1 MSYID
6 LSSKRT
12 LEDFEKETLAIK
24 KVNVD
29 LPSWAIASLDKE
41 AKRMGVTRQSIIKMW
56 LIQKLDDLSLS
67 RKSFKTSGI
76 ILSHLLFVIDF
87 FSFDNNRSNYLVMP
101 CLIFFVYGYPYKT

>member
-1 MSYID
+1 MKTISAEEFDRKFDNGEDILPYIN

-12 LEDFEKETLAIK
+12 VAEFEKEILSIK

-56 LIQKLDDLSLS
+56 LIQKLDDIALH
-67 RKSFKTSGI
+67 RKGLQNI
-76 ILSHLLFVIDF
+76 
-87 FSFDNNRSNYLVMP
+87 
-101 CLIFFVYGYPYKT
+101 G

>member
-1 MSYID
+1 MKTISAEEFDRKFDNGEDILPYIN

-12 LEDFEKETLAIK
+12 VAEFEKEILSIK

-56 LIQKLDDLSLS
+56 LIQKLDD
-67 RKSFKTSGI
+67 R
-76 ILSHLLFVIDF
+76 V
-87 FSFDNNRSNYLVMP
+87 
-101 CLIFFVYGYPYKT
+101 

>member
-1 MSYID
+1 MKKISAEEFDKKFDNGEDILSYID

-12 LEDFEKETLAIK
+12 LEDFEKEILAIK

-56 LIQKLDDLSLS
+56 LIQKLDDLELN
-67 RKSFKTSGI
+67 RKSLKQVG
-76 ILSHLLFVIDF
+76 
-87 FSFDNNRSNYLVMP
+87 
-101 CLIFFVYGYPYKT
+101 

>member
-1 MSYID
+1 MKTISAEEFDRKFDNGEDILPYIY

-12 LEDFEKETLAIK
+12 LEEFEKDILAIK

-56 LIQKLDDLSLS
+56 LIQKLDD
-67 RKSFKTSGI
+67 I
-76 ILSHLLFVIDF
+76 ALLRMGLKHV
-87 FSFDNNRSNYLVMP
+87 S
-101 CLIFFVYGYPYKT
+101 